1 MRFLKL
7 IIFTTVLVYSYSLK
21 ASEVTV
27 IELHQNKSLD
37 QLVLEQDKN
46 EKNVSDVDS
55 ADLETEDQNLTL
67 PNGTEENNSNLN
79 QDDEVETTNLQNEKN
94 EQNSDLEDIAL
105 IEQENIFII

>member
-7 IIFTTVLVYSYSLK
+7 IFFTTVLVYSYSLK

-37 QLVLEQDKN
+37 QLVLEQEKN
-46 EKNVSDVDS
+46 EKNLSDVES

-67 PNGTEENNSNLN
+67 SNSTEENISNLN
-79 QDDEVETTNLQNEKN
+79 Q
-94 EQNSDLEDIAL
+94 
-105 IEQENIFII
+105 